1 MKQVATLSRS
11 WLVVVVGALGMLNG
25 CSGQPSAPVAATL
38 QVSLSTPFND
48 DGAVL
53 FTVTGGRVDSVDAA
67 GYTLYTS
74 RTDPATLQ
82 VILTGD
88 LSPGIVAHVHIPDER
103 GASQYSATISQVA
116 ARETYIERDP
126 ASYRLELT
134 R

>member
-1 MKQVATLSRS
+1 MKRVAMLSRG
-11 WLVVVVGALGMLNG
+11 WLVVVAGAPGLLIG

-48 DGAVL
+48 DGALL
-53 FTVTGGRVDSVDAA
+53 FTVTGGRVDSVDAP
-67 GYTLYTS
+67 GYTLYSS

-82 VILTGD
+82 VIVTGN

-103 GASQYSATISQVA
+103 VALQYSANISQVA

-126 ASYRLELT
+126 ASYRLELKP
-134 R
+134 

>member
-1 MKQVATLSRS
+1 MKQVAALSRG

-38 QVSLSTPFND
+38 QVSLSTPFSD
-48 DGAVL
+48 DGALL

-67 GYTLYTS
+67 GYTLYSS
-74 RTDPATLQ
+74 RTDPETLR
-82 VILTGD
+82 VILTDD

-103 GASQYSATISQVA
+103 VASQYSATISQVA